1 MNNDWTLTTE
11 GISPGWAFFL
21 LLILGAGAAWAYVNF
36 APDVPAWRRIVMT
49 SLRIAAIAV
58 LLVLLAKP
66 VLNFTINETVRQS
79 LPVLVDVSQS
89 LAVSDRRDRPDDVV
103 RAAIATGLVAADAGL
118 KTTLP
123 GGAEQ
128 LASVSRWDLLKK
140 LATNEKLNLW
150 VRLGRVSDLAFYPFA
165 REASS
170 ATRSQDAST
179 FFQSAHPDQPAT
191 AIGDSLRQVIDECR
205 SQPAA
210 GILLITDGQNNAGS
224 LPLEA
229 AQMARDQNLPLFIY
243 GVGVTAAPDVILEEV
258 RTQKLAFARERVE
271 VRAKIRVQG
280 LRDKTVSA
288 TLRVNGEEADTQTLA
303 TGDEGE
309 YEVALHFVPQG
320 PGNDVVQVSLAP
332 LLEETAKDNN
342 TASAKL
348 RVTDEKFHVLL
359 IEQEPRWD
367 FRYLLAYL
375 ERDRRLD
382 VRCVMIDGEPGLD
395 KDADSPF
402 LPGLPDDRGT
412 FFNSQVLIL
421 GDVNPDDLGEERM
434 GIIRDWVE
442 AGGGIIFLAGQN
454 FNPSSY
460 AGTSL
465 EPLLPV
471 IPDTDPSADPRAR
484 SLEPFKLQLTVAGD
498 ASSYLQMAP
507 DPEENQRIW
516 EEFPGVRWTA
526 AVSRVKPGA
535 EALLVDPRP
544 ERSGRYGAPPVFAM
558 QGYGAGTCVFFGTD
572 ETYRWRSKTGEKY
585 YSILWGQIM
594 QSLALQL
601 LEGGSSRTQL
611 RTDRPQYTA
620 GDKVVISGKAY
631 TDSFEPLLQPT
642 LEGTLTFTT
651 TDANGRTTEKK
662 QPLNLSAIPET
673 QGFRGE
679 FLAKTPGEY
688 TFSTQ
693 RDPETSLKFEVTE
706 PRLEKTQTSLNER
719 LLKAMAETSGGRFL
733 REEDLDQLPRLLQ
746 EKSATV
752 ATFKEVKLYHSAW
765 WLLALITPISLEWL
779 LRRLTQLK

>member
-1 MNNDWTLTTE
+1 MSNDWTFTTE
-11 GISPGWAFFL
+11 GVSPGWAFFL
-21 LLILGAGAAWAYVNF
+21 VLILGAGAAWAYVHF
-36 APDVPAWRRIVMT
+36 APGIPIWKRILMTGLRIV
-49 SLRIAAIAV
+49 AIVV

-89 LAVSDRRDRPDDVV
+89 IAVSDRRDRPEDLV
-103 RAAIATGLVAADAGL
+103 RATIAGGLVAPDADL
-118 KTTLP
+118 KKAVP
-123 GGAEQ
+123 AGAEQ
-128 LASVSRWDLLKK
+128 LASVSRWDLLRK
-140 LATNEKLNLW
+140 LAANEKLDLW
-150 VRLGRVSDLAFYPFA
+150 PRLGRVADVAFYPFA
-165 REASS
+165 RQASP
-170 ATRSQDAST
+170 ATRSEDAAT
-179 FFQSAHPDQPAT
+179 FFQSTRPDQPAT
-191 AIGDSLRQVIDECR
+191 AIGDSLRQIIEESR
-205 SQPAA
+205 TRPAA

-224 LPLEA
+224 SPLEA

-258 RTQKLAFARERVE
+258 RTQKLAFVRERVE
-271 VRAKIRVQG
+271 VRAKIRVEG
-280 LRDKTVSA
+280 LRDKSVSA
-288 TLRVNGEEADTQTLA
+288 TLRVNGEEADTQSLA

-309 YEVALHFVPQG
+309 YEVVLHFVPQE
-320 PGNDVVQVSLAP
+320 PGSNVVQVSLAP
-332 LLEETAKDNN
+332 LPEETGKDNN
-342 TASAKL
+342 VASAKL

-367 FRYLLAYL
+367 FRYLLSYL
-375 ERDRRLD
+375 QRDRRLD

-402 LPGLPDDRGT
+402 LPGLPDDRET
-412 FFNSQVLIL
+412 FFNSHVLIL

-442 AGGGIIFLAGQN
+442 AGGGIIFLAGPN

-460 AGTSL
+460 VGTPL

-471 IPDTDPSADPRAR
+471 IPDTDPSSDSTSR
-484 SLEPFKLQLTVAGD
+484 SPEPFKLQLTAAGE
-498 ASSYLQMAP
+498 ASPYLQMAA

-526 AVSRVKPGA
+526 AVSRARPGA
-535 EALLVDPRP
+535 EALLLDPRAD
-544 ERSGRYGAPPVFAM
+544 RLGRYGAPPVFAM

-631 TDSFEPLLQPT
+631 TDGFQPLLEPT
-642 LEGTLTFTT
+642 LEGTLTFTS
-651 TDANGRTTEKK
+651 TDANGKISEKK

-679 FLAKTPGEY
+679 FVARTPGEY
-688 TFSTQ
+688 TFSTK
-693 RDPETSLKFEVTE
+693 RDPETALRFEVIE
-706 PRLEKTQTSLNER
+706 PRMEKTQTSLNDR

-733 REEDLDQLPRLLQ
+733 REEDLDELPRLLQ

-752 ATFKEVKLYHSAW
+752 ATFKEIKLYHSAW
-765 WLLALITPISLEWL
+765 WLLALVTPISLEWL